1 MSGKIFLVSYSIC
14 IPLIMSENMWT
25 SSKCRKGLY
34 LSAIA
39 FGFIS
44 IVTTAVILVPVF
56 VLFIEDC
63 VGCSMYSKLLGII
76 AGALFAAGLLI
87 LSAILCYKRRHINM
101 TPRAVVSLIPTEDL
115 EKSAAPILHFV
126 HVPHRLPF
134 METSS
139 IDSLP
144 DYFTV
149 VPNPDKVYLSVDA
162 DVWTE
167 HISESPPPRY
177 EEALEM
183 TTFGA

>member
-1 MSGKIFLVSYSIC
+1 
-14 IPLIMSENMWT
+14 MWT

-39 FGFIS
+39 FGFVS
-44 IVTTAVILVPVF
+44 IVTAVVIVVPVF
-56 VLFIEDC
+56 ALFFEDC
-63 VGCSMYSKLLGII
+63 VGCSMYSNLLGII

-87 LSAILCYKRRHINM
+87 LSAILCHKRRHINT
-101 TPRAVVSLIPTEDL
+101 TPQVVVSLIPAEDL

-144 DYFTV
+144 DYFTAV
-149 VPNPDKVYLSVDA
+149 QNSDEVYLSVDA
-162 DVWTE
+162 GVWIGNIPET
-167 HISESPPPRY
+167 PPPTY
-177 EEALEM
+177 EEVLEIA
-183 TTFGA
+183 TFEA

>member
-1 MSGKIFLVSYSIC
+1 
-14 IPLIMSENMWT
+14 MWT

-44 IVTTAVILVPVF
+44 IVTAAVILVTVF

-63 VGCSMYSKLLGII
+63 VGCTMYFKLLGII

-87 LSAILCYKRRHINM
+87 LLAILCYKRRHINT
-101 TPRAVVSLIPTEDL
+101 TPQVVVSLIPAEDL

-149 VPNPDKVYLSVDA
+149 VQNPDEVHLSADA

-167 HISESPPPRY
+167 NIPETPPPTY
-177 EEALEM
+177 EEVLEM
-183 TTFGA
+183 TTFEA